1 MQIAFVNKRLLT
13 AAMIGLIGLSSQAVD
28 IADHK
33 IVGRVESALV
43 TDHQIKMNVRMDT
56 GAQTSSL
63 SATDIEIF
71 KKDGKEW
78 VRFTVDPTRTDKKYR
93 LERPLLRYIK
103 IRKRHGELE
112 EVSDIAAG
120 KAFERRPVVSIPV
133 CLGKQSKMVEVS
145 LTDRSHF
152 NYPMLMG
159 RVGMQSF
166 GILIDPT
173 RSFTAKP
180 QCPSPSNS

>member
-1 MQIAFVNKRLLT
+1 MQIGFVNKRLLT
-13 AAMIGLIGLSSQAVD
+13 AAIIGLMGLSAQGVD

-33 IVGRVESALV
+33 IVGRVETALV
-43 TDHQIKMNVRMDT
+43 TDHKIKMSVRMDT
-56 GAQTSSL
+56 GAKTSSL
-63 SATDIEIF
+63 SATNIEIF

-78 VRFTVDPTRTDKKYR
+78 VRFVVDPTRTDKKYE
-93 LERPLLRYIK
+93 LERPLIKFIK
-103 IRKRHGELE
+103 IRKRHGEVE
-112 EVSDIAAG
+112 ETADIAAG
-120 KAFERRPVVSIPV
+120 KAFERRPVISIPV
-133 CLGKQSKMVEVS
+133 CLGKQTKMVEVS

-159 RVGMQSF
+159 RIGMQSF

-180 QCPSPSNS
+180 QCTALPNS

>member
-1 MQIAFVNKRLLT
+1 MQIGYVNKRLLT
-13 AAMIGLIGLSSQAVD
+13 AAIIGLVGLSAQAVD

-33 IVGRVESALV
+33 IVGRVETALV
-43 TDHQIKMNVRMDT
+43 TDHKIKMSVRMDT

-63 SATDIEIF
+63 SATDIKIF

-78 VRFTVDPTRTDKKYR
+78 VRFTVDPSRTDKKYE
-93 LERPLLRYIK
+93 LERPLIKYIK
-103 IRKRHGELE
+103 IRKRHGEVDE
-112 EVSDIAAG
+112 ASDIADG

-159 RVGMQSF
+159 RVGMESF

-180 QCPSPSNS
+180 QCSTTPNA